1 MAAHG
6 DPNLTQISN
15 VASDAQKE
23 LTDMQT
29 SLDEI
34 ADTLTQA
41 GLPQRGAF
49 VRQLA
54 GRMVALAKD
63 QAKIVDLCNNIT
75 QPITLDLE

>member
-15 VASDAQKE
+15 LASDAQKE
-23 LTDMQT
+23 LSDMQT

-49 VRQLA
+49 VRQLV
-54 GRMVALAKD
+54 GRLVSMAKD
-63 QAKIVDLCNNIT
+63 QGKIVDLCNNIT